1 MSRPPAT
8 GRESQFFVGY
18 LPTPRPLVAFLA
30 VVTVVALGLGIGAGI
45 AIVLAQQDHGAGR
58 FLPGQQTL
66 RGIVQTDPYPV
77 LRMPGSTVVLAGL
90 GKRGVQS
97 RAARLA
103 GKPVQLGGAFPGRG
117 AGAAGRA
124 DKPVQLGGRFLGRD
138 AGAANL
144 LQVGGRVKFRELEDP
159 GDLAQWTPAPDRV
172 LGTFRLKGEIVDSKC
187 YLGAMRPGRGK
198 VHLACASLCIMGGI
212 PPMFVVHGEQQPPEL
227 LLLAGPDGGPVPR
240 EVLAQVALYVE
251 LEGELLARDDLL
263 IFRVDPA
270 SLRVP

>member
-103 GKPVQLGGAFPGRG
+103 G
-117 AGAAGRA
+117 
-124 DKPVQLGGRFLGRD
+124 KPVQLGGRFLGRD

>member
-1 MSRPPAT
+1 MSRPPAA

-58 FLPGQQTL
+58 FLPGQQSL

-103 GKPVQLGGAFPGRG
+103 GKPVQLGG
-117 AGAAGRA
+117 
-124 DKPVQLGGRFLGRD
+124 RFLGRD

-144 LQVGGRVKFRELEDP
+144 LQVGGRVKFRELEEP
-159 GDLAQWTPAPDRV
+159 GDLAHWTPAPDRV
-172 LGTFRLKGEIVDSKC
+172 LGTFRLKGEVVDSKC

-212 PPMFVVHGEQQPPEL
+212 PPMFVVYGAGELPEL

-270 SLRVP
+270 SLRVL